1 MKLEVDTAS
10 PVPPFEQVREQLA
23 GAILTGD
30 LSAGDRLPS
39 IRQLAAD
46 LGLAAG
52 TMARAYSELES
63 AGLVVTARGRGTRV
77 AEPAGAD
84 EAVRS
89 AADAYVAAARR
100 SGLDRDSTLALLR
113 ARFG

>member
-10 PVPPFEQVREQLA
+10 PVPPFEQIREQLA
-23 GAILTGD
+23 GAIL
-30 LSAGDRLPS
+30 AGALAPGERLPS

-52 TMARAYSELES
+52 TMARSYSELES

-77 AEPAGAD
+77 AGRVVAD
-84 EAVRS
+84 DRVQS
-89 AADAYVAAARR
+89 AADAYVAAARHG
-100 SGLDRDSTLALLR
+100 GLGLAETLALVR
-113 ARFG
+113 ARFD

>member
-1 MKLEVDTAS
+1 MRLEVDTAS

-23 GAILTGD
+23 GAIL
-30 LSAGDRLPS
+30 AGTLVPGERLPS

-52 TMARAYSELES
+52 TMARAYAELEG

-77 AEPAGAD
+77 ADRVGAAD
-84 EAVRS
+84 AVQS
-89 AADAYVAAARR
+89 AADAYVAAARDG
-100 SGLDRDSTLALLR
+100 GLDLAATLALVR

>member
-1 MKLEVDTAS
+1 MRLEVDTTSA
-10 PVPPFEQVREQLA
+10 VPPFEQVREQLA
-23 GAILTGD
+23 GAIL
-30 LSAGDRLPS
+30 AGALAPGERLPS

-52 TMARAYSELES
+52 TMARAYSELEG

-77 AEPAGAD
+77 AELARAD
-84 EAVRS
+84 GAVRS
-89 AADAYVAAARR
+89 AADAYVAAARGV
-100 SGLDRDSTLALLR
+100 GLDLAGTLALVR